1 MTSAA
6 MYDDDDDEVVQ
17 DEPLFERRMQVLA
30 LRNGGMTYRQIAK
43 HFEISEPTARR
54 DEQWALRYVGGQDIE
69 AIINVQRSVV
79 LDMRR
84 ANYRRMLEGDK
95 DAATVILKGLDHEA
109 KLLGL
114 YAPVRV
120 QTGPS
125 HVEFSERAAQLIA
138 EVAPNTLK
146 ELIRGTSVD
155 PRNKPVE
162 PVVIDADVEPIV
174 ADGAAPADGQAEPV
188 AGVGDDAAADHQGAD
203 PAGTP
208 TPPDWGHLEPREPE
222 VRADEHHDGDP
233 WSNI

>member
-1 MTSAA
+1 MTAEPWNA
-6 MYDDDDDEVVQ
+6 HEDDDEVVH

-30 LRNGGMTYRQIAK
+30 LRNGGMTYRAIAT

-69 AIINVQRSVV
+69 TIINVQRSVI

-84 ANYRRMLEGDK
+84 ANYRDMLNGNK
-95 DAATVILKGLDHEA
+95 DAAKTILQGLDHEA

-138 EVAPNTLK
+138 EVAPDTLK
-146 ELIRGTSVD
+146 ELIRGTSHD
-155 PRNKPVE
+155 PAIQPQRP
-162 PVVIDADVEPIV
+162 VIDVETV
-174 ADGAAPADGQAEPV
+174 AAEPEPV
-188 AGVGDDAAADHQGAD
+188 ARGGDPMAAALGFDPGAEPDADSDGRGGAGPEPDDA
-203 PAGTP
+203 
-208 TPPDWGHLEPREPE
+208 
-222 VRADEHHDGDP
+222 